1 MRSRSIESLIQKES
15 RSKRSWKKWFLG
27 VGLCLLLMLV
37 VVWNV
42 VGSEWFLRTVVLP
55 RVGEAINGSITF
67 QSADW
72 ALRRSLVLRG
82 ISVEAEGQKPCLQVE
97 EFQVDYSLME
107 LLSGET
113 HLHQVKLVKPVVTVH
128 VDELGQSNLDPFF
141 DLPKKEPS
149 SAPLLRLDNIK
160 VFEGAFHLVRQFD
173 DGGEE
178 HITGVNLQV
187 QANRIGNERAG
198 GELNFSTGLQ
208 YVLLHTG
215 VPPESLKGTLSL
227 KTGLAFDR
235 QWMPNMVESV
245 ARAKIIEAKGQF
257 EVVRNLEVDCE
268 SVITQE
274 EIKQL
279 SLRLAQ
285 QANPVGTL
293 SVSGPWN
300 LKEGAA
306 QLDIA
311 MDGLDRRVLNL
322 TGSRWGLDF
331 RSTVITSTNQVI
343 LTHFGK
349 QVEVS
354 GAAYS
359 KPFQLSYG
367 RLLMPA
373 LEKLQTDYQV
383 RIDLQAERL
392 EVKRLQLIAH
402 QNERKLMEGGIEKP
416 MILAWG
422 KEETEAPD
430 SAFKM
435 EFTDI
440 NAAEWQPWLGRFVR
454 EGRADLNVDVVSKK
468 AGHQLDFT
476 LISSGDSLKVPLQDN
491 DIDVGNFDLNSSGRL
506 KGFNSLNLDN
516 FNVRLGLLADPVLQV
531 SGPFKLDITKKLASG
546 HLVAG
551 GQVPVLLGWNP
562 KVRANCKSGTFDYN
576 GTLALGFGGSA
587 SQKFNGELMLRGF
600 TGGNGGYSVT
610 NLNSKVIFKADLD
623 KGSTLNID
631 SLRAEADLN
640 GIVLAKQIDTV
651 GKMDLETGMADL
663 SNLTL
668 KEVDLKLVN
677 QIVSLGALNEG
688 KASASLK
695 ISHNPGEK
703 TQLTGEASLSLGRIN
718 GWPELIHANLTQ
730 FDADLL
736 WRDKGGV
743 KTVVRGFQLK
753 ALNHND
759 RNRQDAFFAGSVEGY
774 DSFTGR
780 LDCTLKQSEVTH
792 ALLQPLLANQIGG
805 VKLISGKITHSNPL
819 KIGLDG
825 REGIRIAGEVES
837 EGIKFSDPTGR
848 FPPDVFKAE
857 TDFDINYVRKGDDW
871 NLNESNLTATFELGE
886 GGIGKVSLNGK
897 YQSSSAKGDFNAS
910 LKNVDYR
917 AVNSLPEFWRPG
929 VRLKTGKIERIDAA
943 GKFSKGRVSGSL
955 KANLKGL
962 DITEK
967 SGLWPAGSTD
977 VEHEFIGSVVW
988 GKELSIISHLN
999 KGLIKQGAKTIAEYD
1014 FNGSQQHGDYNF
1026 HIGSLEVGPEFSVK
1040 ALAKWIPEQ
1049 KIRPGKI
1056 QLHQSELVLPRIG
1069 PGKFKGKIEFNG
1081 FMLEPDGARQTPTAL
1096 DAALTVDATAKDRVF
1111 QINDFTALLPATEKA
1126 VNKAKVSGQLNLSQM
1141 RNPRADLKLESDE
1154 LDITPLMELL
1164 LNKKPVHLKQS
1175 NPISNSSVT
1184 NRFALRQFKVGLDL
1198 KRLYWRDLVATNI
1211 VGRVGL
1217 NDRKYSFSPVQMHL
1231 MGKPTMIE
1239 GYVSAVPGGSTEYE
1253 LNISCD
1259 KLPLNPIVS
1268 HFHPENIVE
1277 WGRLT
1282 ANCYVKGG
1290 ALRGELFKQTFRTR
1304 GIDPELP
1311 AILKIEGAR
1320 WGFSEDNPF
1329 ISAVAS
1335 VLGVPQ
1341 LLKSHFDTAKLDLN
1355 CKDTKAALRLE
1366 FGGPSIR
1373 LGTTGVGLLGEN
1385 ILDTTVKQE
1394 VKVEL
1399 SPELADKFRPL
1410 GVLFPKDKFMKMPTF
1425 VSIEGPLR
1433 RPKPSINY
1441 LVVTRILGGGV
1452 LARPGS
1458 LLKNPSEILGGEDGS
1473 PLNPLNILRLLPG
1486 LD

>member
-1 MRSRSIESLIQKES
+1 M
-15 RSKRSWKKWFLG
+15 
-27 VGLCLLLMLV
+27 
-37 VVWNV
+37 N
-42 VGSEWFLRTVVLP
+42 
-55 RVGEAINGSITF
+55 
-67 QSADW
+67 
-72 ALRRSLVLRG
+72 
-82 ISVEAEGQKPCLQVE
+82 
-97 EFQVDYSLME
+97 
-107 LLSGET
+107 
-113 HLHQVKLVKPVVTVH
+113 
-128 VDELGQSNLDPFF
+128 
-141 DLPKKEPS
+141 
-149 SAPLLRLDNIK
+149 
-160 VFEGAFHLVRQFD
+160 
-173 DGGEE
+173 
-178 HITGVNLQV
+178 
-187 QANRIGNERAG
+187 
-198 GELNFSTGLQ
+198 
-208 YVLLHTG
+208 
-215 VPPESLKGTLSL
+215 
-227 KTGLAFDR
+227 
-235 QWMPNMVESV
+235 
-245 ARAKIIEAKGQF
+245 
-257 EVVRNLEVDCE
+257 
-268 SVITQE
+268 
-274 EIKQL
+274 
-279 SLRLAQ
+279 
-285 QANPVGTL
+285 
-293 SVSGPWN
+293 
-300 LKEGAA
+300 
-306 QLDIA
+306 
-311 MDGLDRRVLNL
+311 GLDRRVLNL
-322 TGSRWGLDF
+322 AGNRWGLDF
-331 RSTVITSTNQVI
+331 RSTVITSTNQMI

-349 QVEVS
+349 HLEVS

-383 RIDLQAERL
+383 QIDLQAERL

-454 EGRADLNVDVVSKK
+454 EGRVDLNVDVVSKK

-476 LISSGDSLKVPLQDN
+476 LISSGDSLKVPLQNN

-506 KGFNSLNLDN
+506 NGFNSLNLDH

-587 SQKFNGELMLRGF
+587 SQKFNGELMLRDF

-640 GIVLAKQIDTV
+640 GIVLAKQINTS
-651 GKMDLETGMADL
+651 GKMDFKTGIADL
-663 SNLTL
+663 SELTL

-792 ALLQPLLANQIGG
+792 ALLQPLLAKQIGG

-857 TDFDINYVRKGDDW
+857 TAFDINYVRKGDDW
-871 NLNESNLTATFELGE
+871 NLNESNLTATFQLGE
-886 GGIGKVSLNGK
+886 GGVGKVSLNGK
-897 YQSSSAKGDFNAS
+897 YQSSNAKGDFNAS

-943 GKFSKGRVSGSL
+943 GKLSKGRVSGSL

-967 SGLWPAGSTD
+967 SGLWPAGPTD

-988 GKELSIISHLN
+988 GKELSIISRLN

-1014 FNGSQQHGDYNF
+1014 FNGSQQHGDYDF

-1056 QLHQSELVLPRIG
+1056 QIHQSELVLPRIG

-1081 FMLEPDGARQTPTAL
+1081 FMLEPGGARQTRTPL

-1111 QINDFTALLPATEKA
+1111 QINDFTALLPATQKA

-1154 LDITPLMELL
+1154 LDITPLVELL

-1239 GYVSAVPGGSTEYE
+1239 GYVSAVSGGSTEYE

-1268 HFHPENIVE
+1268 HFHPENKVD

-1282 ANCYVKGG
+1282 ANCYVKGD
-1290 ALRGELFKQTFRTR
+1290 ALDGETFKRTFIARGVDPSQSAFLEIEDAHWGFTEDDPIIGFIAGPLAL
-1304 GIDPELP
+1304 DLPEL
-1311 AILKIEGAR
+1311 L
-1320 WGFSEDNPF
+1320 D
-1329 ISAVAS
+1329 
-1335 VLGVPQ
+1335 
-1341 LLKSHFDTAKLDLN
+1341 SHFNGAKLEIVVERGKADFKLGAQGPLVIAAA
-1355 CKDTKAALRLE
+1355 KGKGEVGQRFLDTKVDQNIEIALPQILAKKFLKLELKDQNTFWTLPSGLLRLS
-1366 FGGPSIR
+1366 GPI
-1373 LGTTGVGLLGEN
+1373 
-1385 ILDTTVKQE
+1385 
-1394 VKVEL
+1394 
-1399 SPELADKFRPL
+1399 
-1410 GVLFPKDKFMKMPTF
+1410 
-1425 VSIEGPLR
+1425 R
-1433 RPKPSINY
+1433 RPKPSVDE
-1441 LVVTRILGGGV
+1441 LVVAQ
-1452 LARPGS
+1452 LASQRLTGRSINFLFGIPGALFGKPGNNIKGEQVDPFK
-1458 LLKNPSEILGGEDGS
+1458 LLENQKEQGPF
-1473 PLNPLNILRLLPG
+1473 NPLNILRLIPG